1 MQNAVVA
8 PSGGKWWRFKYRFGG
23 KEKRLSLG
31 TYPDTGLKAAR
42 EKAVAARKLLAAG
55 ADPAEARKAEKAGRI
70 LLATNSFE
78 AIARGWHATVHSH
91 KVSAGHSKRT
101 LIRLEQDVFPW
112 MGRLPIVEIAAPL
125 ILQTMRR
132 VEGRGAIETA
142 HRELQSIGQV
152 FRYAVATGRAERD
165 PTGDLRGALKPFL
178 TRHMPAIT
186 DPKRVGELLRAIH
199 AYEGMPV
206 TRAALRLAPLVFV
219 RPGELRKAQWCEIDL
234 EGGMWRIPTARMKRS
249 LQDKASGPDHFVPLS
264 RQAVEILEALKPL
277 TGHRA
282 HVFPCTRGEGRPMSD
297 VTIGAALRRLGFPKD
312 EMTGHG
318 FRAMA
323 RTLLAERL
331 GVEEPVIEAQLAH
344 AVRDS
349 LGRAYNRT
357 TFLEQRRAMLQTWA
371 DYLDRLRLGAEV
383 VELHAAC

>member
-1 MQNAVVA
+1 VDRA
-8 PSGGKWWRFKYRFGG
+8 P
-23 KEKRLSLG
+23 
-31 TYPDTGLKAAR
+31 AH
-42 EKAVAARKLLAAG
+42 
-55 ADPAEARKAEKAGRI
+55 
-70 LLATNSFE
+70 
-78 AIARGWHATVHSH
+78 RGDL
-91 KVSAGHSKRT
+91 SAG
-101 LIRLEQDVFPW
+101 D
-112 MGRLPIVEIAAPL
+112 
-125 ILQTMRR
+125 LQTMRR
-132 VEGRGAIETA
+132 VESRGAIETA
-142 HRELQSIGQV
+142 HRELQSVGQV

-165 PTGDLRGALKPFL
+165 PTRDLRGALRPFL

-186 DPKRVGELLRAIH
+186 DPKRVGDLLRAIH
-199 AYEGMPV
+199 VYEGMPV

-219 RPGELRKAQWCEIDL
+219 RPGELRYAQWAEFDL
-234 EGGMWRIPTARMKRS
+234 DGAMWRIPSARMKRK

-264 RQAVEILEALKPL
+264 RQAVEVLKELRPL

-282 HVFPCTRGEGRPMSD
+282 HVFPCTRGQGRPMSE
-297 VTIGAALRRLGFPKD
+297 VTIGAALRRLGFPKE

-331 GVEEPVIEAQLAH
+331 GVDEAVIEAQLAH

-383 VELHAAC
+383 VELHAAR